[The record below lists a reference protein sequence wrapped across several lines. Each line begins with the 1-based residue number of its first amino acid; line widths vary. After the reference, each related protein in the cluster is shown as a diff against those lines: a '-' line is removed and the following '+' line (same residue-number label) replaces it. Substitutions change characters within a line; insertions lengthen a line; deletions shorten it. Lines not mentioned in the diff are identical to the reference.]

1 VTIIAILTLVI
12 SALYTISYIV
22 FEALKR

>member
-1 VTIIAILTLVI
+1 VEIIAILALIVSTIYTL
-12 SALYTISYIV
+12 SYIV